1 MSVQDLAPS
10 SLKKFREEREEQY
23 LKQHILKETGK
34 ILLKSHKGEEVLDL
48 ALMQSEHTQSQSKA
62 QDEYLDGTK
71 PMDIENA
78 EG

>member
-1 MSVQDLAPS
+1 M
-10 SLKKFREEREEQY
+10 
-23 LKQHILKETGK
+23 KQHILKETGK